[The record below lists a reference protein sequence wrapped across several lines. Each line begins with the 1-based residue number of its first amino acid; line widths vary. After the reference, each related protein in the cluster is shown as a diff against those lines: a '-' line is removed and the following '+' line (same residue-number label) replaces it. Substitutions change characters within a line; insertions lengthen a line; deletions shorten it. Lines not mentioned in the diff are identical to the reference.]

1 MTALAFRDHRLDPAA
16 WARSLGISR
25 EAVDLYLGSDVIDL
39 HVDSFIWTRVFGY
52 RLDRR
57 HGRGLLGGA
66 LYSQVDL
73 PRVREARISGCVWSI
88 TTNPLR
94 RTEARAS
101 AFADNIRR
109 LRAIFEACA
118 ADVAICRDAAEY
130 RAARASD
137 KHAAFFAVQGGNA
150 LDASDAL
157 DTFARGLVLRVTL
170 VHLST
175 SSLGATSAPGR
186 KGDGHLTAKG
196 IEAVHALDAKRVF
209 VDLAH
214 IHRRG
219 FFDAVAA
226 HDRSLPLMVS
236 HTGVSG
242 VMPHWRNLDDA
253 QLRAIADTGGVI
265 GIMYQSSFL
274 GDRMLAGRAASIVD
288 HLEHIIT
295 TVGEDHAALG
305 SDWDGMVVTPRDMPT
320 CLEMPRLVELMLER
334 RWSSTRIRKVLGGNF
349 LRALEA
355 LRPAGWSGPAS

>member
-1 MTALAFRDHRLDPAA
+1 MTVLAFRDHRQDPAA
-16 WARSLGISR
+16 WARTLGISR
-25 EAVDLYLGSDVIDL
+25 EAVELYLGSEVIDL

-57 HGRGLLGGA
+57 HGQGLLGGR

-73 PRVREARISGCVWSI
+73 PRVREARIAGCVWSI
-88 TTNPLR
+88 TTNPF
-94 RTEARAS
+94 RAAES
-101 AFADNIRR
+101 RAAKFEQNLSR
-109 LRAIFEACA
+109 LRSIFATCA
-118 ADVAICRDAAEY
+118 ADVALCRDGADY
-130 RAARASD
+130 RAARAAD
-137 KHAAFFAVQGGNA
+137 KHAAFIGIQGGNA

-157 DTFARGLVLRVTL
+157 ETFARGLVLRVTL

-186 KGDGHLTAKG
+186 KTDGHLTSRG
-196 IEAVHALDAKRVF
+196 IECVHLLDARRVF

-242 VMPHWRNLDDA
+242 ITPHWRNLDDE
-253 QLRAIADTGGVI
+253 QLKAIAETGGVV
-265 GIMYQSSFL
+265 GVMYQSSFL
-274 GDRMLAGRAASIVD
+274 GDRLLTGRAASIID
-288 HLEHIIT
+288 HLEHVIRTI
-295 TVGEDHAALG
+295 GEDHAALG

-320 CLEMPRLVELMLER
+320 CLELPRLVELMLER
-334 RWSSTRIRKVLGGNF
+334 RWSPSRIRKVLGGNF
-349 LRALEA
+349 LRALDQ
-355 LRPAGWSGPAS
+355 LRPPGWDV